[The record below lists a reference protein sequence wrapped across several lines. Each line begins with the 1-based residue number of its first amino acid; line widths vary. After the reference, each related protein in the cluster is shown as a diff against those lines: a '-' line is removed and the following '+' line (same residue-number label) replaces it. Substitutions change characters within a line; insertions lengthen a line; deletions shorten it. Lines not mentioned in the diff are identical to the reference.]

1 MPNSPLVPPE
11 FFTETLSHLRALS
24 QALNETTK
32 SYQASHDEFC
42 STLIELLT
50 VMEESDQ
57 SADQYLM
64 RLLNRLACFTTGDG
78 SLSPSLETDS
88 STRPGISLSCHSHFN
103 FIADLTLDILN
114 GYISNRKLV

>member
-64 RLLNRLACFTTGDG
+64 RLLNRLACCTTGDG
-78 SLSPSLETDS
+78 SLSPSLETDPP
-88 STRPGISLSCHSHFN
+88 TRQGLSFACHSHFN
-103 FIADLTLDILN
+103 FLAALTLDFLK
-114 GYISNRKLV
+114 GHISNRKCV